1 MFAFLNLDDKTRQYM
16 LIEVDAAIKESRLNF
31 SKRFNAT
38 GIAKY
43 PQLLREALAIGTEE
57 SLDVALKQQGCFNA
71 TEKQGA
77 VTRRVPENAATTFA
91 EGEFNA
97 FYMRG
102 ICHRAIGE
110 GHMVE
115 VYRAKESSAPR
126 KASSLIGGN
135 QADPHRVLLL
145 LKNSAD
151 GSQRGPKIP
160 AGSNSGLSLR
170 LTSSPIK

>member
-1 MFAFLNLDDKTRQYM
+1 M
-16 LIEVDAAIKESRLNF
+16 LIEVDTAIKESRLYF
-31 SKRFNAT
+31 SKRLNEH
-38 GIAKY
+38 GRKLY
-43 PQLLREALAIGTEE
+43 PQLLHEAVASGTEE
-57 SLDVALKQQGCFNA
+57 TLAAALKQHNCFNA

-77 VTRRVPENAATTFA
+77 VTRRVPENAHTTFA

-115 VYRAKESSAPR
+115 VYRAKQSVEPR
-126 KASSLIGGN
+126 NTSKLIEGN
-135 QADPHRVLLL
+135 QEDPHRVLLL
-145 LKNSAD
+145 LRNSTD
-151 GSQRGPKIP
+151 GSQRGPSLP

-170 LTSSPIK
+170 LTSVPIKR